1 MELGNQSKS
10 VRLRSDGDVLWRAVE
25 QGMVPQANQCGKGS
39 SQGLFLQITLN
50 VNSTLESL

>member
-10 VRLRSDGDVLWRAVE
+10 VRLRSDREVLWRAVE
-25 QGMVPQANQCGKGS
+25 QGMVPEAYQCGKGS